1 MTKSKDWKIFQGN
14 RKPHHEIIHLP
25 PAPKWRKFNHQH
37 EDNQNEST
45 INRTKIKQK
54 WQQFQ
59 NTIKKNKKDEERG
72 ETFRIQ
78 ADLTNN
84 GDNELYNNVIDAV
97 NAALYLRRPLL
108 VTGKPGSGKTSLAYA
123 VAYELMLG
131 SVLVWPITT
140 RSTLQD
146 GLYRYDAIA
155 RLQDVQ
161 LADKNQVP
169 QPRNP
174 ETNQETSNNHN
185 IGDYIQ
191 LGAVGT
197 AFLPSDFPRVLLI
210 DEIDKCDLNLPNDLL
225 NLFEEGEFEI
235 PELVRLS
242 KHFGDRSIN
251 IGTKDGNEVGIKSG
265 RVRCNAFPFV
275 IMTSNGERE
284 FPPAFLRRCLRV
296 NMPQPQEDVLKEI
309 VKSQLDLPKISEDSR
324 ELELIKGF
332 VSSLDEGDNL
342 AIDQLLNIVYMVTN
356 ENVKRSEIDIEK
368 MKNLL
373 LKALNSAE
381 DR

>member
-1 MTKSKDWKIFQGN
+1 MTESTDWKIFQGN
-14 RKPHHEIIHLP
+14 SKPHDEIKHLP
-25 PAPKWRKFNHQH
+25 PPPKWRRFNHQY

-45 INRTKIKQK
+45 INNDEIEIK

-59 NTIKKNKKDEERG
+59 EKVKKNKKDEERG
-72 ETFRIQ
+72 KTFRIQ
-78 ADLTNN
+78 TKQTNDD
-84 GDNELYNNVIDAV
+84 DNDLYNNVIEAV

-131 SVLVWPITT
+131 SMLVWPITA

-146 GLYRYDAIA
+146 GLYHYDAIA

-161 LADKNQVP
+161 LADRNQVP

-174 ETNQETSNNHN
+174 ETNQETNNHN
-185 IGDYIQ
+185 IGEYIQ

-197 AFLPSDFPRVLLI
+197 AFLPSPFPRVLLI
-210 DEIDKCDLNLPNDLL
+210 DEIDKCDINLPNDLL

-242 KHFGDRSIN
+242 KHLGDRSIN
-251 IGTKDGNEVGIKSG
+251 VATKDGNEVGIKAG
-265 RVRCNAFPFV
+265 RIGCNAFPFV

-296 NMPQPQEDVLKEI
+296 NMPQPQENVLKEI
-309 VKSQLDLPKISEDSR
+309 VKSQLDLTAISEDSQ
-324 ELELIKGF
+324 ELKLIKNF
-332 VSSLDEGDNL
+332 VSSIDEGDNL
-342 AIDQLLNIVYMVTN
+342 AIDQLLNIVYLVTN
-356 ENVKRSEIDIEK
+356 ENVNSSGIDLEK

-373 LKALNSAE
+373 LKSLNSAE
-381 DR
+381 DI